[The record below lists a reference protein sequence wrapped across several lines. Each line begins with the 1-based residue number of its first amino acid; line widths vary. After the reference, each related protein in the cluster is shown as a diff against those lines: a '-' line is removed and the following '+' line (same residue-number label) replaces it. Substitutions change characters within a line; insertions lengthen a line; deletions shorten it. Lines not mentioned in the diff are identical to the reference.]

1 MFNCYSSL
9 NKKKMFGK
17 EIGNVSI
24 KVNEARDRATALK
37 ALGESLH
44 DVGEVSRM
52 I

>member
-1 MFNCYSSL
+1 
-9 NKKKMFGK
+9 MFGK